1 MLPNHPP
8 TDPLMLYMPLAVR
21 LSNLGNILIF
31 YYSMCNTLNR
41 SGFSS
46 SLLKKME
53 IVVGNTSVKGIAV
66 VESRGDKSMHE
77 NFKALLIKVLTNV
90 TKVFKS

>member
-53 IVVGNTSVKGIAV
+53 IVHTTKFRESEYGWPPKLDAHLEV
-66 VESRGDKSMHE
+66 VEGLLTGD
-77 NFKALLIKVLTNV
+77 
-90 TKVFKS
+90 